1 MLLANRSIITNL
13 KDTIMTV
20 TKAIYQGKG
29 RVEAIHVGS
38 AVTINTDAGKAVG
51 GLGENQNPVELL
63 GNALAACALTMM
75 GLQAE
80 RGGVD
85 FSGCYAEIGQIEED
99 METFAVSRIPITFH
113 LKASFDEKQRKK
125 FEHIALKTCFVGN
138 TLTAKKDFTFVYE

>member
-29 RVEAIHVGS
+29 RVEATHVRS

-51 GLGENQNPVELL
+51 GLGENQNPIELL

-85 FSGCYAEIGQIEED
+85 FSSCYAEIGQIEED

-125 FEHIALKTCFVGN
+125 FEHIALN
-138 TLTAKKDFTFVYE
+138 LT

>member
-29 RVEAIHVGS
+29 RVEATHVRS

-113 LKASFDEKQRKK
+113 LKVSFDEKQRKK

>member
-29 RVEAIHVGS
+29 RVEATHVRS

-80 RGGVD
+80 RGGED

-113 LKASFDEKQRKK
+113 LKASFDDKQRKK
-125 FEHIALKTCFVGN
+125 FENIARKTCFVGN
-138 TLTAKKDFTFVYE
+138 TLTAEKDFTFVYE

>member
-1 MLLANRSIITNL
+1 M
-13 KDTIMTV
+13 TI

-29 RVEAIHVGS
+29 RVEATHVRS

-63 GNALAACALTMM
+63 GNSLAACGLTMM

-85 FSGCYAEIGQIEED
+85 FSGCYAEVGEIEED
-99 METFAVSRIPITFH
+99 MQTFTVKRIPITVH
-113 LKASFDEKQRKK
+113 LKASVDENQRKK
-125 FEHIALKTCFVGN
+125 FEQIALKTCFVGN
-138 TLTAKKDFTFVYE
+138 TLTAKKDFTFIYE